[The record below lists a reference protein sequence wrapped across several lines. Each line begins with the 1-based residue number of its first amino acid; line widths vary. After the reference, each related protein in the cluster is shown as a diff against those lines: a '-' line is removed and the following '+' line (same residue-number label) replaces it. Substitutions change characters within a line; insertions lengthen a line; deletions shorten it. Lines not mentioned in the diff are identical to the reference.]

1 MSHPCL
7 NRVLSQMHLYPVT
20 PEEAGPVVVA

>member
-7 NRVLSQMHLYPVT
+7 NRVLSEMHLDPVT
-20 PEEAGPVVVA
+20 PDEVGPVVVA